1 MTNLPTSGGSYT
13 RDDKGALKRAVAP
26 TKQKPP
32 RGRTAS
38 KGTAPSAQPEQKDA
52 DK

>member
-13 RDDKGALKRAVAP
+13 RDDKGALKRAEAALKPTPAP
-26 TKQKPP
+26 KPE
-32 RGRTAS
+32 
-38 KGTAPSAQPEQKDA
+38 KKDA

>member
-13 RDDKGALKRAVAP
+13 RDDKGALKPAGANAKPAP
-26 TKQKPP
+26 KPE
-32 RGRTAS
+32 
-38 KGTAPSAQPEQKDA
+38 KKDA

>member
-13 RDDKGALKRAVAP
+13 RDDKGALKRAEATAKPAP
-26 TKQKPP
+26 APKPE
-32 RGRTAS
+32 
-38 KGTAPSAQPEQKDA
+38 KKDA

>member
-13 RDDKGALKRAVAP
+13 RDDKGALKRAGASPAKP
-26 TKQKPP
+26 TPTPKTDK
-32 RGRTAS
+32 
-38 KGTAPSAQPEQKDA
+38 KDA

>member
-13 RDDKGALKRAVAP
+13 RDDKGALKP
-26 TKQKPP
+26 TGTPPKPTP
-32 RGRTAS
+32 
-38 KGTAPSAQPEQKDA
+38 KPEAKKDA